1 MTPTISKLSGLA
13 ALATVATLAACAPQP
28 APQPAQAEL
37 GTARQAIV
45 TGISC
50 QAPGTGFGDVLVAG
64 PPGTLPF
71 IPLEPLAVA
80 GNPVFPPA
88 LFTGKPQLRADLAA
102 FYIADVTAAIQL
114 GKALFWDTQAG
125 SDNRTACATCHFHAG
140 ADRRSRHQLNPGFNA
155 VFDGAATNWQL
166 TQGDYP
172 FVVGRAGALTRN
184 VDNATGSAGVRATK
198 LKSVTGAV
206 EQTTA
211 STAPVF
217 GTMRQVTAVNTP
229 SSINAVFNHRVFHN
243 GRAQPEFNGVN
254 PWGARDATAKVNLA
268 DAAGNLTL
276 TTIRIDNAS
285 LASQAVGPP
294 VNPVEM
300 SAAGRTF
307 QDLAVKMLASKPL
320 AGQFVSPSDSVLGP
334 LAAPGGLG
342 LNTTYAALIQKAFLP
357 MWWNSAKLAK
367 VGTKSYTLMQ
377 ANFSLYWG
385 LSIMLYEA
393 TLVSDASPMD
403 RYAASRL
410 DPVTKLPKTTAC
422 TDLTGRPS
430 ICIAPGDPTLLQP
443 VVDRLSR
450 EGLTIPLADGTT
462 RPVTVDDILTGLDLF
477 EQPVP
482 PPGIVGLPART
493 GTTPGAGAGCAL
505 CHVGAETT
513 SASVRNLTI
522 GIEAGAENF
531 KGAGFDLRME
541 RMFTGVRTPP
551 PAPVL
556 PGFFP
561 SPPQPPPPVPYGSD
575 VITYDNVSYAV
586 NVTDINNAPVAPQLV
601 PVKTYDVG
609 WYNIGVRPTAEDL
622 GLGGLD
628 FASKPLSWTE
638 YFQKTMLNPTT
649 VLVPGGGIGCVDVN
663 GAPVVPPSAPFGSPF
678 AGQVLD
684 PANGF
689 PLLSGGLSKTE
700 ATDVA
705 GSFKTPA
712 LRNVELTGPY
722 FHMGGAATLMQV
734 VEFYDDGGHFANA
747 ALSPLIR
754 PLGLTEAQR
763 VALVAFLLSL
773 TDERVVNEQAPFDHP
788 ELAVPEGQTAAGA
801 DITGTTLVGA
811 VGATGAAPLPR
822 FLRLNP
828 SQP

>member
-1 MTPTISKLSGLA
+1 MTPTLSKLSRLL
-13 ALATVATLAACAPQP
+13 ALATLATLAACAPQP
-28 APQPAQAEL
+28 AEEEL
-37 GTARQAIV
+37 GTARQAVV
-45 TGISC
+45 TGLSC
-50 QAPGTGFGDVLVAG
+50 QAPGTGFGDVLVAAA
-64 PPGTLPF
+64 PGALPF

-88 LFTGKPQLRADLAA
+88 LFTGKPQLRVDLAA
-102 FYIADVTAAIQL
+102 YYIADVTAAIQL

-140 ADRRSRHQLNPGFNA
+140 ADRRSRHQLNPGFNG

-166 TQGDYP
+166 TAADYP
-172 FVVGRAGALTRN
+172 FVAGTAGALTRN
-184 VDNATGSAGVRATK
+184 VDNATGSAGVRAMK
-198 LKSVTGAV
+198 FKGVSGAV
-206 EQTTA
+206 EQTSA
-211 STAPVF
+211 STAPAF
-217 GTMRQVTAVNTP
+217 GAMRQVTPMNTP
-229 SSINAVFNHRVFHN
+229 SAIDAVFNHRVFHN

-254 PWGARDATAKVNLA
+254 PWGARDATAKVNVA
-268 DAAGNLTL
+268 DAAGNLTAM
-276 TTIRIDNAS
+276 TIRIDNAS

-307 QDLAVKMLASKPL
+307 QDLGVKLLASKPL
-320 AGQFVSPSDSVLGP
+320 AAQFVSPSDSVLGP
-334 LAAPGGLG
+334 LVTPGVLG
-342 LNTTYAALIQKAFLP
+342 LNTTYAALIQKAFQP
-357 MWWNSAKLAK
+357 KWWNSTKLVK
-367 VGTKSYTLMQ
+367 SGTKSYTLMQ
-377 ANFSLYWG
+377 TNFSLYWG

-410 DPVTKLPKTTAC
+410 DPATGLPRTTAC
-422 TDLTGRPS
+422 TDLAGRPA

-450 EGLTIPLADGTT
+450 EGITVPLANGTS
-462 RPVTVDDILTGLDLF
+462 RPLTVDDILAGLDLF

-493 GTTPGAGAGCAL
+493 GTTPGAGAGCAV

-513 SASVRNLTI
+513 SASVRNVTV
-522 GIEAGAENF
+522 GIEAGAAKF

-541 RMFTGVRTPP
+541 RMFTGVRAPP
-551 PAPVL
+551 PGPVT
-556 PGFFP
+556 PGFYP
-561 SPPQPPPPVPYGSD
+561 SPAQPPPPVPYRSD
-575 VITYDNVSYAV
+575 ILTYDNASYAV
-586 NVTDINNAPVAPQLV
+586 TVTDIASAPVAPQSV

-609 WYNIGVRPTAEDL
+609 WYNIGVRPTAEDA
-622 GLGGLD
+622 GLGGVDL
-628 FASKPLSWTE
+628 AGKPLSWTE
-638 YFQKTMLNPTT
+638 YFQKTMTNPAT
-649 VLVPGGGIGCVDVN
+649 VLVPGGGISCVDVN
-663 GAPVVPPSAPFGSPF
+663 GAPVVPPSAPFGSAF

-684 PANGF
+684 PATGF

-705 GSFKTPA
+705 GSFKAPA

-722 FHMGGAATLMQV
+722 FHTGGAATLMQV
-734 VEFYDDGGHFANA
+734 IEFYDEGGHFANA
-747 ALSPLIR
+747 TLSPLIR
-754 PLGLTEAQR
+754 PLGLTEEQR

-773 TDERVVNEQAPFDHP
+773 TDERVLMEQAPFDHP
-788 ELAVPEGQTAAGA
+788 ELPVPEGQDATGA
-801 DITGTTLVGA
+801 DITSTTLVGA

-828 SQP
+828 FQP